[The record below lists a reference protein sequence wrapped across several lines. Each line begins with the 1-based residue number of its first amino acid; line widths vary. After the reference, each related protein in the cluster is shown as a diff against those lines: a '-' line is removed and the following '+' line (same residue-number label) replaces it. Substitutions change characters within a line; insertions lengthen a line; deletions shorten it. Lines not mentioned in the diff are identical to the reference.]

1 MIRRA
6 PLLASAAALLGTAW
20 VLMPSPA
27 HALFG
32 VGDVVF
38 DPSVF
43 AQTLATVQ
51 QLSNQLAVMQQ
62 QYNQLVQ
69 TYQAIAHLP
78 DNVLQ
83 SLATQLNTQQFRAP
97 INTDPAAIVSAIAGL
112 QLGGAGSSAQQY
124 WRRNNIYTAPGQD
137 FLATQL
143 AMRGNSV
150 AAVQGLV
157 NDLYA
162 SATQHARVL
171 QGLEGQLNGAPDG
184 KAVQDI
190 GARIQMEQAHLQA
203 RQIQAQTLIA
213 FQTAQQRNE
222 DTQRD
227 QLRRCQYD
235 EVIAAGQSQTP
246 LTSSSCGST
255 VAATG
260 SSVAGSGGG
269 AGDIIPASAGG
280 TDLGGSVTGAMA
292 AQPWGQQASQ
302 YATQMGV
309 NPTVL
314 AGVCQIESN
323 CQNVAGTGTIS
334 GPFQMSNGTYN
345 QTVQEAVAQNPS
357 LAGAVSGKADPAS
370 QSIAASQYLRD
381 AATSLQASGVQN
393 PTGLDTRAYYNF
405 GPAAG
410 VNVATAP
417 DGSNMAAL
425 LPAGTNL
432 AANGITPGMTVGQWR
447 QMVTS
452 RMGAAAANAPVL
464 LASSGT

>member
-1 MIRRA
+1 M
-6 PLLASAAALLGTAW
+6 
-20 VLMPSPA
+20 
-27 HALFG
+27 
-32 VGDVVF
+32 F

-43 AQTLATVQ
+43 AQTLA
-51 QLSNQLAVMQQ
+51 SAEELARQIEVMQQ

-78 DNVLQ
+78 DSVLQ
-83 SLATQLNTQQFRAP
+83 SLAAQLNTQQFRAP
-97 INTDPAAIVSAIAGL
+97 ITTDPAAVVSAIAGL
-112 QLGGAGSSAQQY
+112 QLGDVGASARQY
-124 WRRNNIYTAPGQD
+124 WQRNNVYIAPGQD

-143 AMRGNSV
+143 VARGNSV

-162 SATQHARVL
+162 SATQHARAL
-171 QGLEGQLNGAPDG
+171 QGLEGELNSAPDG

-203 RQIQAQTLIA
+203 RQIQAQTLTA
-213 FQTAQQRNE
+213 FQAAQQRNE

-235 EVIAAGQSQTP
+235 EVIAAGRSQTP
-246 LTSSSCGST
+246 LTSSSCGSG
-255 VAATG
+255 VAAGG
-260 SSVAGSGGG
+260 SPIAGGG
-269 AGDIIPASAGG
+269 NIIPASAGG
-280 TDLGGSVTGAMA
+280 TNLGGAVADAMA

-302 YATQMGV
+302 YAQQMGV
-309 NPTVL
+309 NPAVL

-334 GPFQMSNGTYN
+334 GPFQMSDGTYN
-345 QTVQEAVAQNPS
+345 QTVQEATAQNPA
-357 LAGAVSGKADPAS
+357 LAGAIVGKSDPGS
-370 QSIAASQYLRD
+370 QSIAASQYLKD
-381 AATSLQASGVQN
+381 AAMSLQASGVQN

-410 VNVATAP
+410 SNVATAP

-447 QMVTS
+447 QMVTA
-452 RMGAAAANAPVL
+452 RMGSAAANAPVL
-464 LASSGT
+464 LNSAGA